1 MWKLQ
6 LVGQG
11 PVVEKKA
18 VLQALRTP
26 SMSPNKALY
35 EVIQSPVPVQMN
47 SFILRQRLCIFL
59 FDKGSL
65 QVTRD
70 FLLTFEVRRGMS
82 WWRAKFQIP

>member
-18 VLQALRTP
+18 VLQALRTS

-47 SFILRQRLCIFL
+47 VALSSGNDCASF
-59 FDKGSL
+59 SL
-65 QVTRD
+65 IKDLYR
-70 FLLTFEVRRGMS
+70 
-82 WWRAKFQIP
+82 